1 MLRDEGLAENARLM
15 GELLRSKLDALR
27 GDAVVA
33 VRGRGLLNAL
43 VVRPSAADG
52 PDALD
57 LCHAL
62 MHAGL
67 LAKPTH
73 GDIIRLA
80 PPLVIDAA
88 QVEEAVDIIGGEV
101 RKMFG

>member
-1 MLRDEGLAENARLM
+1 MALQHGHACA
-15 GELLRSKLDALR
+15 GELLRTRLDTLR

-43 VVRPSAADG
+43 VVRPPAADG

-67 LAKPTH
+67 LAKPTQREH
-73 GDIIRLA
+73 GQMKL
-80 PPLVIDAA
+80 P
-88 QVEEAVDIIGGEV
+88 
-101 RKMFG
+101 